1 MRYDDDKW
9 KANSCQS
16 FKKVCL
22 YFFSEKWKN
31 FKVCFNNYAFTKE
44 MKYFTNYKTGEI
56 IYGDESLIKD
66 YVTLSQDPISN
77 LPARFTI
84 CSSLYLGRISTT
96 PNAFQLYNENGK
108 GWFNFGIQ
116 MKDKLRN
123 NVRTERV
130 QMYYQTGKELFLAA
144 KRSSSSTRPSVIIK
158 A

>member
-1 MRYDDDKW
+1 
-9 KANSCQS
+9 
-16 FKKVCL
+16 
-22 YFFSEKWKN
+22 
-31 FKVCFNNYAFTKE
+31 

-158 A
+158 AENQMLTFLIQLCNVLSS

>member
-1 MRYDDDKW
+1 
-9 KANSCQS
+9 
-16 FKKVCL
+16 
-22 YFFSEKWKN
+22 
-31 FKVCFNNYAFTKE
+31 

-130 QMYYQTGKELFLAA
+130 QMYYQTGQEIFLAA

-158 A
+158 AENQMLTFLIQLCNVLSS